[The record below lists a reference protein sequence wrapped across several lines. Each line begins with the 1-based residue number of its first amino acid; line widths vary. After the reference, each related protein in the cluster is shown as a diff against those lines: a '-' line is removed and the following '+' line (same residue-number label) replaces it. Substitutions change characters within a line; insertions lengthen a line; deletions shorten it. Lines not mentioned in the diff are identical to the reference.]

1 MAEGTEAPR
10 FGKRVRVREAVL
22 HDVERINEIHNQG
35 IIDRE
40 SVLDITPHPLNERL
54 AWFKNLSDREAVLV
68 AEMDGCVVGFSAL
81 QPFSPNT
88 VYSHIGVATIWV
100 EKAFR
105 RHGIGRKVAKKT
117 FATAR
122 KRGYGKLIFSAYSF
136 NRNKLGFYEKL
147 GYREVGIFK
156 RHARIRN
163 KVVDVLTMEYLL

>member
-1 MAEGTEAPR
+1 MGVPGGRKE
-10 FGKRVRVREAVL
+10 FLVREAVL

-68 AEMDGCVVGFSAL
+68 AEMDGCVIGFSAL
-81 QPFSPNT
+81 QPFSPNE
-88 VYSHIGVATIWV
+88 VYSHIGVVTVWV

-105 RHGIGRKVAKKT
+105 RNGIGRKLAGKT
-117 FATAR
+117 FVAAQR
-122 KRGYGKLIFSAYSF
+122 KGYKKLIFSAYSF

-147 GYREVGIFK
+147 GYKEVGIFK
-156 RHARIRN
+156 RHARIKN
-163 KVVDVLTMEYLL
+163 KIVDVLIMEYLL